1 MNDYLLGHDQDEWA
15 RLTAQ
20 HAVWREGLL
29 ACIGPVHGLRIV
41 EVGCGGGDLLAE
53 LGPDAV
59 GVERDPLAVRR
70 ARSRGLDVTEGD
82 LEHVVFEGLDL
93 VVARWVFSFLN
104 NPEDVLEHL
113 RSWLR
118 PGGRLVIQ
126 DYDHSALG
134 IWPQRAEVLTVIQA
148 FRQAYAARGGD
159 LWVAPKLPRMLLATG
174 FDDIQTHPEVKCGGP
189 DSAVWRWVEDFLL
202 GHIDTVRDDGHL
214 TLAEHEVFVRAW
226 HDARSTSGALL
237 VSPVQLTVT
246 ARRSL

>member
-1 MNDYLLGHDQDEWA
+1 MSDYLLGHDQDEWA

-20 HAVWREGLL
+20 HAVWREGLMS
-29 ACIGPVHGLRIV
+29 CIGPVDGLRIV

-53 LGPDAV
+53 LGAGAV
-59 GVERDPLAVRR
+59 GVERDPRAVGR
-70 ARSRGLDVTEGD
+70 ARSRGLQVVEGD
-82 LEHVVFEGLDL
+82 VLQTRFEGLDL
-93 VVARWVFSFLN
+93 VVARWVFSFLEQ
-104 NPEDVLEHL
+104 PEGALEHL

-126 DYDHSALG
+126 DYDHDALG
-134 IWPQRAEVLTVIQA
+134 IWPQDPAVLRVIQA

-174 FDDIQTHPEVKCGGP
+174 FEDLQTHPEVKSGGP

-202 GHIDTVRDDGHL
+202 GHIDTVREDGHL
-214 TLAEHEVFVRAW
+214 TLVEQQAFVRAW
-226 HDARSTSGALL
+226 HDARSTPGALL

-246 ARRSL
+246 ARRSP